1 MATNDP
7 AGATAQPTKSS
18 RKELRLQIAAQ
29 IAAANYEAMLGSHAS
44 GTLADR
50 LERLLRDA
58 ESLIE
63 ANDQFQARI
72 FAARKAADQ
81 GHEKGNG

>member
-7 AGATAQPTKSS
+7 AGATAQPAKSS

>member
-7 AGATAQPTKSS
+7 AGATAQPMKSS
-18 RKELRLQIAAQ
+18 RKELRLQVAAQ
-29 IAAANYEAMLGSHAS
+29 IAAANYEATLGSHAS

>member
-7 AGATAQPTKSS
+7 AATPTAPKQS
-18 RKELRLQIAAQ
+18 RKELRLHIAAQ
-29 IAAANYEAMLGSHAS
+29 IAAANYETVLGGSEAGLS
-44 GTLADR
+44 DR

-58 ESLIE
+58 DALIE